1 MMKIRGLII
10 FIIGITLIGIS
21 LLLAAS
27 VLPSNFDGSE
37 DLSMASLFEGVFDEI
52 SDEVQI
58 MPGDSIYVSY
68 GVYSQNVPILWG
80 IQILD
85 FQQGDKLSINIS
97 NIFGDNYGE
106 FIQKESI
113 LFELLDISQSDTLT
127 FEIQNIGSRGITIVT
142 MFSENPENSD
152 VFSNS
157 NSTLNEMIFPL
168 MVSGML
174 LIFGII
180 TLLLGIVILLVD
192 LKNNLST
199 KREFWK

>member
-10 FIIGITLIGIS
+10 SIIGITLIGIS
-21 LLLAAS
+21 LSLAAS

-37 DLSMASLFEGVFDEI
+37 DLSVASLFEGVFDKI

-58 MPGDSIYVSY
+58 LPGDSIYVSY
-68 GVYSQNVPILWG
+68 GVFSQNVSILWG

-106 FIQKESI
+106 FIQKEPI
-113 LFELLDISQSDTLT
+113 LFELLDILQSDTLN
-127 FEIQNIGSRGITIVT
+127 FEIQNIGSRSITIVT
-142 MFSENPENSD
+142 MFSENPKNSD
-152 VFSNS
+152 VFLNS
-157 NSTLNEMIFPL
+157 NSPLNEMIFPL
-168 MVSGML
+168 MISGML

-180 TLLLGIVILLVD
+180 IFILGMVILLVD
-192 LKNNLST
+192 LKNYQAT
-199 KREFWK
+199 KRKF

>member
-1 MMKIRGLII
+1 MKIRGLII

-27 VLPSNFDGSE
+27 ILPSNFDGSE
-37 DLSMASLFEGVFDEI
+37 DLSLASLFEGVFDEI

-68 GVYSQNVPILWG
+68 GVYSQNIPILWG

-106 FIQKESI
+106 FIQNEPI
-113 LFELLDISQSDTLT
+113 LFELLDISQSDTLN
-127 FEIQNIGSRGITIVT
+127 FEIQNIGSRYITIVS

-157 NSTLNEMIFPL
+157 NSPLNEMIFPL

-192 LKNNLST
+192 LKNYQST
-199 KREFWK
+199 KREF

>member
-1 MMKIRGLII
+1 MMKIYGLII

-27 VLPSNFDGSE
+27 TLPSNFDGYE
-37 DLSMASLFEGVFDEI
+37 YLSIASLFEGMFDEI

-58 MPGDSIYVSY
+58 FPGDSIYVSY

-106 FIQKESI
+106 FLQNESI
-113 LFELLDISQSDTLT
+113 LFESLDISQSDTLN

-142 MFSENPENSD
+142 LFTENPD

-157 NSTLNEMIFPL
+157 NSPLNEMIFPL

-192 LKNNLST
+192 LKNYQST
-199 KREFWK
+199 KR